1 MITKFR
7 LYESEQNMKW
17 FYHATKPEYL
27 PSIVK
32 HGILPNTDR
41 KVNWGHFEEWSR
53 GKAFVTN
60 WYAQAIFYGQIIN
73 HYNNKFYPILRVKIN
88 PDDLIKDEKSSCDF
102 YSTKPIIGDFEIY
115 DFVGKYYYDESWKKL
130 TPELA
135 KFLSNP
141 ENDINNL
148 EDLVIEKRVERSD
161 REELYRDDDFIVVRP
176 LTHEASR
183 KYGCDTNWCTSV
195 ERESF
200 WEEHTKNG
208 IVIYV
213 INRHKKPKPLSE
225 RNQKI
230 REFQKL
236 YNEDEWDYL
245 SKEEKIKKFLDFSRV
260 AVSYSPDDYGFAIH
274 DAHNFDLNN
283 FDIYDINELP
293 IPKNITKLIDDY
305 IYKWRESVPE
315 LSMSEGMK
323 NVSSGVVSW
332 EELRETVPNS
342 VYLKAKKMYANVEG
356 KPNIVGDSDVVEG
369 WWIETHTL
377 GCLNSA
383 DESEEN
389 WVDSHWKIFDE
400 YTKDG
405 MSYVVPAEDFIFV
418 TLTPQKNLIEEGLI
432 SSTPVKKTLKIL
444 KKKFP
449 DYYIGLQTTDG
460 DIQISAGRKEYVDD
474 LHSIDNIC
482 RQIGWFISH
491 GNIPSEGL
499 YYKYNEPEFFDQK
512 YEEVI
517 IKPKFDEK
525 DLPGKPSILYHV
537 TPKRVVE
544 KILRIGLVPKH
555 KGKLTYHPD
564 RVYLIDELEL
574 AYGLK
579 KEFQRLDKIEYDI
592 LKINTKGLDIKLYA
606 DVDYPQHGFYT
617 LENIPPKFISILPKE
632 EYRKHWENNNK
643 NQSY

>member
-73 HYNNKFYPILRVKIN
+73 HYNKKFYPILRVKIN
-88 PDDLIKDEKSSCDF
+88 PDDLIKDEQSACDF
-102 YSTKPIIGDFEIY
+102 YSTEPIRGDFQIY
-115 DFVGKYYYDESWKKL
+115 DFIGKYYDDESWREL

-135 KFLSNP
+135 EILS
-141 ENDINNL
+141 ENDFD
-148 EDLVIEKRVERSD
+148 DLSQLK
-161 REELYRDDDFIVVRP
+161 
-176 LTHEASR
+176 
-183 KYGCDTNWCTSV
+183 
-195 ERESF
+195 ES
-200 WEEHTKNG
+200 
-208 IVIYV
+208 
-213 INRHKKPKPLSE
+213 
-225 RNQKI
+225 
-230 REFQKL
+230 
-236 YNEDEWDYL
+236 
-245 SKEEKIKKFLDFSRV
+245 
-260 AVSYSPDDYGFAIH
+260 
-274 DAHNFDLNN
+274 
-283 FDIYDINELP
+283 
-293 IPKNITKLIDDY
+293 
-305 IYKWRESVPE
+305 
-315 LSMSEGMK
+315 
-323 NVSSGVVSW
+323 VVSW
-332 EELRETVPNS
+332 EELKETVPNS
-342 VYLKAKKMYANVEG
+342 VYLKAKEMYTNVEG
-356 KPNIVGDSDVVEG
+356 KTNLVGDSEVVDG

-377 GCLNSA
+377 GCRNAA
-383 DESEEN
+383 DEAQEN
-389 WVDSHWKIFDE
+389 WVDSHLEIFDE
-400 YTKDG
+400 YSKDG
-405 MSYVVPAEDFIFV
+405 ISYVVPAEDFIFV
-418 TLTPQKNLIEEGLI
+418 TLTPQNNLSEGLI
-432 SSTPVKKTLKIL
+432 SSTPVKKTFKIF
-444 KKKFP
+444 KRKYP
-449 DYYIGLQTTDG
+449 DYYIGLQTSGG
-460 DIQISAGRKEYVDD
+460 DIVISSGRKEYIDD
-474 LHSIDNIC
+474 LHGIDNLC
-482 RQIGWFISH
+482 RQLGWFISH
-491 GNIPSEGL
+491 GNIPSDGL

-537 TPKRVVE
+537 TPKRSVE
-544 KILRIGLVPKH
+544 KILQIGLVPKH
-555 KGKLTYHPD
+555 KDKLVYHPD

-592 LKINTKGLDIKLYA
+592 LKIKMKDLDIKLYA

-632 EYRKHWENNNK
+632 EYRKHWESNNK